1 MTQRMLQV
9 QTGAGRGVGR
19 GMARPPL
26 QQKGGVLHA
35 QWRGAVVGV
44 VSLPVTPS
52 TIKPGTANRVRVK
65 GTQAGQLSKISTMKK
80 AAVTPSPEFL
90 GAS

>member
-1 MTQRMLQV
+1 MHQM

-26 QQKGGVLHA
+26 QQKGGVLRA
-35 QWRGAVVGV
+35 QWRGLVVGV
-44 VSLPVTPS
+44 ASLPVTPS
-52 TIKPGTANRVRVK
+52 TIKPGTANRVWVK

-80 AAVTPSPEFL
+80 AAVTPSCEFL